1 MSAIFYKDFKILFNF
16 QHPLPQQHLFHL
28 PVCLEAT
35 LDVVYEARITHAQS
49 LMLVRHVTVIKD
61 AMNVVNAVLT

>member
-1 MSAIFYKDFKILFNF
+1 MSAIFYNDFKILFNF
-16 QHPLPQQHLFHL
+16 QHPLLHL